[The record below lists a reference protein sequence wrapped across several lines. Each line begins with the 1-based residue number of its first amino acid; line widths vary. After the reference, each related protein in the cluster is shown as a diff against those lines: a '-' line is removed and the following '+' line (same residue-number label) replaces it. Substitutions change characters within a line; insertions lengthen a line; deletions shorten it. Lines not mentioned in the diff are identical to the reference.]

1 MASEPLLSRLVRDQF
16 LECSAEG
23 RSGKEDMGSQT
34 LVEMRI
40 LRRPVAVSVL
50 DLAMR
55 PGQLERP
62 DHRACAVILV
72 RQRKSCITRIGLG
85 QRQPDHR

>member
-1 MASEPLLSRLVRDQF
+1 MASQPWLSRLVRGQF

-40 LRRPVAVSVL
+40 LRRPVAVSML
-50 DLAMR
+50 HLAVR

-62 DHRACAVILV
+62 DHRAGALILV
-72 RQRKSCITRIGLG
+72 GQRKRCITRIGLG
-85 QRQPDHR
+85 QRKPDHR